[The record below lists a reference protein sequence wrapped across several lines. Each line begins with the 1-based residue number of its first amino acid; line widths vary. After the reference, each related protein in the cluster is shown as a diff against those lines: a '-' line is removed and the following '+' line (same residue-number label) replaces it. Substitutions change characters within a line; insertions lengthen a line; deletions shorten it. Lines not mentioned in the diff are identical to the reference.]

1 MCREDTRKLMHAMKM
16 AAGSDQAAVIALQLL
31 RHSLG
36 LGHRRLSVKRLEHAV
51 DCGAEVTP
59 DDFQRCL
66 ELALGVKDV
75 GVHERV
81 VQLGRRLEAS
91 QRGQ

>member
-1 MCREDTRKLMHAMKM
+1 MHAMKM
-16 AAGSDQAAVIALQLL
+16 AVGPDEAAVIALQLL

-51 DCGAEVTP
+51 DCGAEVSP

-66 ELALGVKDV
+66 ELALSVNDV
-75 GVHERV
+75 RVHERV
-81 VQLGRRLEAS
+81 VQLGRRLEAT
-91 QRGQ
+91 QRGR

>member
-1 MCREDTRKLMHAMKM
+1 MHAMKM
-16 AAGSDQAAVIALQLL
+16 AVGSDDAPVIALQLL

-51 DCGAEVTP
+51 DCGAGVTP

-66 ELALGVKDV
+66 ELALGVNDLR
-75 GVHERV
+75 VHERI

-91 QRGQ
+91 QHAR